1 MAMPDAAWRS
11 LLETHLANLRS
22 HRAVLDHMVSLFSGG
37 SGDPATAELEAM
49 RGRAERIWEDA
60 VRAGEL
66 LENVRGRTPAET
78 PTPSKPR
85 RISSGAEV
93 SRAGTPILEHGDEDE
108 EEGLEEGGGTSRD
121 TRIVMANIPQGASE
135 KHIRQHMR
143 AYRPIR
149 LTHHVRLPK
158 KSEIHIYD
166 LPVHAHGN
174 GLVKIELATTSIAA
188 RAAREMDGSRLDP
201 RSQEVLIVCRYRD
214 GAVTEKTVK
223 KRHRVSSGQH
233 ILPQRGS
240 KRQRT
245 DETPTVETTNMPDI
259 RNGISSEQRA
269 PSPFVFTA
277 GPAEPMEQEP
287 EFEDIT
293 AEVEARLAE
302 QAARRAAAKQK
313 ASGPTVGKKRK
324 RSSGAS
330 TGDAEAEGVEE
341 GIKGMMLVD
350 GRPKKRARE
359 EVVEDGGGGEART
372 DAGRP
377 QENGFPKSK
386 ARTRKERRKERQKE
400 GEEDGRVEESPR
412 PMKRSRVS
420 SGEGAP

>member
-1 MAMPDAAWRS
+1 M
-11 LLETHLANLRS
+11 H
-22 HRAVLDHMVSLFSGG
+22 H
-37 SGDPATAELEAM
+37 
-49 RGRAERIWEDA
+49 ERHTD
-60 VRAGEL
+60 
-66 LENVRGRTPAET
+66 
-78 PTPSKPR
+78 SR
-85 RISSGAEV
+85 R
-93 SRAGTPILEHGDEDE
+93 R
-108 EEGLEEGGGTSRD
+108 
-121 TRIVMANIPQGASE
+121 
-135 KHIRQHMR
+135 
-143 AYRPIR
+143 IR
-149 LTHHVRLPK
+149 LTHPVRPPK

-166 LPVHAHGN
+166 LPVHAHVN

-245 DETPTVETTNMPDI
+245 DETPTIETTNMPDI

-372 DAGRP
+372 DARRP
-377 QENGFPKSK
+377 QENGFSKSK
-386 ARTRKERRKERQKE
+386 ARTRKERRRERQKE